1 MGVLGR
7 MSNDPPHAFLVL
19 KSQIQNDLKH
29 ILTLEPGYPV
39 YTVALLICIASE
51 ALSKLLGRRRDSS
64 VFEKELLAKHGAPR
78 AVASILFNAVRHGLT
93 HFFDTKTLVIDGQE
107 FVVVISWKKLSHLK
121 VITGDWLHN
130 GMSQPGICL
139 NLHTLSEDL
148 NGFMEHLEGR
158 LRASPKLR
166 REMAQRSR
174 RLQPKIECKK
184 DSAIRVWKNFLKNNK
199 HEM

>member
-51 ALSKLLGRRRDSS
+51 ALSKLLGRERESS

-78 AVASILFNAVRHGLT
+78 GVASILFNAVVHGPAPI
-93 HFFDTKTLVIDGQE
+93 FGSQDEV
-107 FVVVISWKKLSHLK
+107 FV
-121 VITGDWLHN
+121 
-130 GMSQPGICL
+130 C
-139 NLHTLSEDL
+139 
-148 NGFMEHLEGR
+148 
-158 LRASPKLR
+158 
-166 REMAQRSR
+166 
-174 RLQPKIECKK
+174 
-184 DSAIRVWKNFLKNNK
+184 
-199 HEM
+199 